1 MDLQTGSPGLQ
12 CDLHALQ
19 QGKGCILANK
29 APLVLAFRNLHQY
42 ASNLRYSAAVCGG
55 LPVVN
60 ILKHDLMAP
69 HLSTVREVS
78 GIFNSTTNYILTQL
92 TRRIEDG
99 TVTMESA
106 LREAQEIGIAETDPT
121 LDING
126 SDTANKLC
134 IICNILGFN
143 VKFKD
148 IERSGLEMV
157 NKGMMVDAAKRGMV
171 YRMVARGRR
180 DGQSDGWKLSVKC
193 EKVPE
198 KSFLGQCTST
208 DMCIQIDSDLFDT
221 QFYKTNEKDVVGT
234 SAAVMRDVV
243 SLVSKDQMYVASKL

>member
-1 MDLQTGSPGLQ
+1 M
-12 CDLHALQ
+12 
-19 QGKGCILANK
+19 ILANK
-29 APLVLAFRNLHQY
+29 APLVLAFRDLHEY

-69 HLSTVREVS
+69 YLSTVRELS
-78 GIFNSTTNYILTQL
+78 GIFNSTSNYILTQL
-92 TRRIEDG
+92 TQHIDDAAI
-99 TVTMESA
+99 TMDSA
-106 LREAQEIGIAETDPT
+106 LREAQDIGIAETDPT

-126 SDTANKLC
+126 SDTANKLV
-134 IICNILGFN
+134 IIMNILGEN

-157 NKGMMVDAAKRGMV
+157 DKQMIVDAAKHGRV

-180 DGQSDGWKLSVKC
+180 NGQDAWRLSVKC
-193 EKVPE
+193 EPVE
-198 KSFLGQCTST
+198 ENSFLGQCTST

-234 SAAVMRDVV
+234 SAAVMRDLV
-243 SLVSKDQMYVASKL
+243 SLVLRDQTYSASKL

>member
-1 MDLQTGSPGLQ
+1 MDLQTGGIGLK
-12 CDLHALQ
+12 CSLHALQ
-19 QGKGCILANK
+19 NGAKVILANK
-29 APLVLAFRNLHQY
+29 APLVLAFQSLHEN
-42 ASNLRYSAAVCGG
+42 ASNLRHSAAVCGG

-69 HLSTVREVS
+69 YLSTVREIS

-92 TRRIEDG
+92 TRHIDDSA
-99 TVTMESA
+99 VTMESA

-134 IICNILGFN
+134 IIMQILGEG
-143 VKFKD
+143 VKFND
-148 IERSGLEMV
+148 IDRSGLEKV
-157 NKGMMVDAAKRGMV
+157 NKRMIIDAAKQGMV
-171 YRMVARGRR
+171 YRMVARGKRN
-180 DGQSDGWKLSVKC
+180 DHNGGWSLSVKC
-193 EKVPE
+193 ETVPE
-198 KSFLGQCTST
+198 KSFLGQCIST

-234 SAAVMRDVV
+234 SAAVMRDLV
-243 SLVSKDQMYVASKL
+243 SLVLQDQTYSASKL